1 MFFMR
6 KRKVLFC
13 MGLGFLAAFALWTV
27 VVCTVDVQAIGPL
40 GSSVG
45 LAGMNRFFHEWTG
58 VHFFLYDLTDMLSV
72 VPIALVGGF
81 GLLGLAQWIGR
92 KRIERVDADLIA
104 LGVFYIAV
112 LAAFVFFEKF
122 VINYRPVLIEGK
134 LEASYPSSTTML
146 VLCVMPTAM
155 MQLHGRIKRLG
166 TRRGVLGMMAVFTLL
181 MVLVRLFSGV
191 HWLSDILGGA
201 LLSTGLVAL
210 YAAAVAGK

>member
-1 MFFMR
+1 MR
-6 KRKVLFC
+6 KRLFC
-13 MGLGFLAAFALWTV
+13 AGCGFLAAFALWTA

-58 VHFFLYDLTDMLSV
+58 VHFFLYDLTDVLSLA
-72 VPIALVGGF
+72 PLALVGGF
-81 GLLGLAQWIGR
+81 GLLGLAQWIRR
-92 KRIERVDADLIA
+92 KQMDRVDADLIV

-112 LAAFVFFEKF
+112 LAAFIFFEKF
-122 VINYRPVLIEGK
+122 VVNYRPVLIEGK

-155 MQLHGRIKRLG
+155 MQLHRRIGHPGIRKVTLA
-166 TRRGVLGMMAVFTLL
+166 VMAAFTLL
-181 MVLVRLFSGV
+181 MVLGRLFSGV

-201 LLSTGLVAL
+201 LLSAGLVLL
-210 YAAAVAGK
+210 YAAAIARK